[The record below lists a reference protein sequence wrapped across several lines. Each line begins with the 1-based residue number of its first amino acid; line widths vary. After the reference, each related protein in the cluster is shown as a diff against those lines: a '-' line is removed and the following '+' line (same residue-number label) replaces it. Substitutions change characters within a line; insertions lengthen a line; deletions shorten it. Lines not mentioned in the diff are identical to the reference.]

1 MERLKGY
8 RLLIVKDSE
17 VRSSVSLDGYDL
29 DKNMAC
35 ADIIGELVTEI
46 QVIERIDSWRQRYD
60 A

>member
-8 RLLIVKDSE
+8 RLLIVKDSD

-35 ADIIGELVTEI
+35 ADIIDELVTEI
-46 QVIERIDSWRQRYD
+46 QAIERIDSSD
-60 A
+60 